1 MNETRLKEI
10 EARKAEIR
18 SLLEDTSKDVNLEE
32 INKELD
38 SLNKEQSSIEER
50 AKIARSLETGE
61 EVPDRV
67 EKVPAIEEAEERKGK
82 DNMNKEYRSAYL
94 KHLRGAEMTEAEK
107 RAFTV
112 SGAGSVIPVETAN
125 EIIKKLKDQA
135 PLLNEITLLNVKG
148 NVKFA
153 VEGVKTDAAKHT
165 ENASINAD
173 GDTLVTVSLNG
184 YEVTKKV
191 QVSDSVM
198 TMSNDAFEDWLTSM
212 IAEMLAD
219 KICTLIIKGSGT
231 DEATGV
237 EKANTW
243 GETNSVTVAAASSL
257 TEANVQKLMSLLKA
271 GYSKN
276 AKFLMSNETLF
287 NDFMPLQ
294 NLAKNSIVT
303 ERDGVYYVYGKEV
316 MLSED
321 VSAHEA
327 YLGNFKKYVGN
338 LSEDVTIVSAFD
350 IDTNSYKYLGKAIFD
365 GKTAI
370 GEAFVKLV
378 KAAASK

>member
-1 MNETRLKEI
+1 MYEKRLKEI

-18 SLLEDTSKDVNLEE
+18 TLLEDTEKDVDLTK
-32 INKELD
+32 INEELD
-38 SLNKEQSSIEER
+38 SLNKEQATIEER
-50 AKIARSLETGE
+50 AAIARSLEKGDTTPDKE
-61 EVPDRV
+61 EQAPTV
-67 EKVPAIEEAEERKGK
+67 EDKEERGGE
-82 DNMNKEYRSAYL
+82 NMNKEYRSAYL
-94 KHLRGAEMTEAEK
+94 KKLRGLELNEAEK

-112 SGAGSVIPVETAN
+112 SGAGAVIPVETAD
-125 EIIKKLKDQA
+125 EIIKKIKDQA

-148 NVKFA
+148 SVKFA

-165 ENASINAD
+165 ENATISAD
-173 GDTLVTVSLNG
+173 NDTLVTVSLNG
-184 YEVTKKV
+184 YEVTKKI
-191 QVSDSVM
+191 QVSDSVA

-219 KICTLIIKGSGT
+219 KIVYLIIKGSGS

-243 GETNSVTVAAASSL
+243 GATNSVTVGKSASL
-257 TEANVQKLMSLLKA
+257 TEANVQALIGMLKA
-271 GYSKN
+271 GYGKN
-276 AKFLMSNETLF
+276 AKFLMNNETLF

-303 ERDGVYYVYGKEV
+303 EKDGTYYVYGKEV
-316 MLSED
+316 MLSDD
-321 VSAHEA
+321 VAAHEA

-338 LSEDVTIVSAFD
+338 LSEDITVVSGFD

-365 GKTAI
+365 GKVAI

-378 KAAASK
+378 KATA

>member
-18 SLLEDTSKDVNLEE
+18 SLLEDTSKDVNLDE

-61 EVPDRV
+61 ETPDRV
-67 EKVPAIEEAEERKGK
+67 EKVPAIEETEERKGK

-243 GETNSVTVAAASSL
+243 GDTNSVTVAAASSL

-321 VSAHEA
+321 VAAHEA
-327 YLGNFKKYVGN
+327 YLGNFKNMLVTYQKML
-338 LSEDVTIVSAFD
+338 LS
-350 IDTNSYKYLGKAIFD
+350 
-365 GKTAI
+365 
-370 GEAFVKLV
+370 
-378 KAAASK
+378 

>member
-1 MNETRLKEI
+1 MYEKRLKEI

-18 SLLEDTSKDVNLEE
+18 TLLEDTEKDVDLTK
-32 INKELD
+32 INEELD
-38 SLNKEQSSIEER
+38 SLNKEQATIEER
-50 AKIARSLETGE
+50 AAIARSLEKGDTTPDKE
-61 EVPDRV
+61 EQAPTV
-67 EKVPAIEEAEERKGK
+67 EDKEERGGE
-82 DNMNKEYRSAYL
+82 NMNKEYRSAYL
-94 KHLRGAEMTEAEK
+94 KKLRGLELNEAEK
-107 RAFTV
+107 RDFTV
-112 SGAGSVIPVETAN
+112 SGAGAVIPVETAD
-125 EIIKKLKDQA
+125 EIIKKIKDQA

-148 NVKFA
+148 SVKFA

-165 ENASINAD
+165 ENATISAD
-173 GDTLVTVSLNG
+173 NDTLVTVSLNG
-184 YEVTKKV
+184 YEVTKKI
-191 QVSDSVM
+191 QVSDSVA

-219 KICTLIIKGSGT
+219 KIVYLIIKGSGS

-243 GETNSVTVAAASSL
+243 GATNSVTVGKSASL
-257 TEANVQKLMSLLKA
+257 TEANVQALIGMLKA
-271 GYSKN
+271 GYGKN
-276 AKFLMSNETLF
+276 AKFLMNNETLF

-303 ERDGVYYVYGKEV
+303 EKDGTYYVYGKEV
-316 MLSED
+316 MLSDD
-321 VSAHEA
+321 VAAHEA

-338 LSEDVTIVSAFD
+338 LSEDITVVSGFD

-365 GKTAI
+365 GKVAI

-378 KAAASK
+378 KATA